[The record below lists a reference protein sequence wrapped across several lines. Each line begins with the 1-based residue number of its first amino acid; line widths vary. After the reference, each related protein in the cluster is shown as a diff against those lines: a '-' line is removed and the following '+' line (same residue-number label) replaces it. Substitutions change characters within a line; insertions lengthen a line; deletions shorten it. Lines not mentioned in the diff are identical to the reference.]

1 MNQPEIT
8 RIIGQMILN
17 KEPDEKILRTL
28 IELSIDPNT
37 AQQLITASRK
47 SQGGSARVVSSRKAL
62 VIETYEIESDGVKLE
77 VSVIQ
82 TPDDFVLH
90 YYLNFP
96 EYGEGTKALL
106 ANLKRA
112 IISEASFKTDKLLD
126 PKFVVSLKERFR
138 AQAEATLRKENT
150 KLDETTKQVLVA
162 DLIHEMLGLGKIEF
176 LLSDGNLEEIVVNS
190 AKDPAWVY
198 SKKYGWLK
206 TNVQIA
212 TEDEIQN
219 YASIIARRVGKQVTV
234 LNPLLDAHLIT
245 GDRANAT
252 LFPISSA
259 GNTITIRRFRRDP
272 WTVTD
277 FIKTG
282 TVNAEIMALMWLAMQ
297 YELNIIISGGTASG
311 KTSLMNV
318 LVPFIQP
325 NQRIITIE
333 DTRELSL
340 PGFLHWVPMTT
351 REPNPEGKGGVS
363 MLDLL
368 VNSLRMRPDRI
379 IVGETRRQVE
389 AEVMFEGMHTGHSVY
404 TTFHANTAEETIR
417 RMTNPPISIPMTMMD
432 AVHLNIVQFRN
443 RRLGVRR
450 VLQIA
455 EFLPEKRGNEDFL
468 RANTLYRWRPSTDTI
483 EKNAE
488 SIRLNDELG
497 LHTGLSPQEISQ
509 DLKKKQG
516 ILNWMVKHNVH
527 EIDRVGRIMAEYYM
541 HEDEILEAVQGDK
554 MPENLLAGKT
564 EDVNE

>member
-1 MNQPEIT
+1 MT
-8 RIIGQMILN
+8 M
-17 KEPDEKILRTL
+17 
-28 IELSIDPNT
+28 
-37 AQQLITASRK
+37 
-47 SQGGSARVVSSRKAL
+47 
-62 VIETYEIESDGVKLE
+62 
-77 VSVIQ
+77 
-82 TPDDFVLH
+82 
-90 YYLNFP
+90 
-96 EYGEGTKALL
+96 
-106 ANLKRA
+106 
-112 IISEASFKTDKLLD
+112 
-126 PKFVVSLKERFR
+126 
-138 AQAEATLRKENT
+138 
-150 KLDETTKQVLVA
+150 
-162 DLIHEMLGLGKIEF
+162 M
-176 LLSDGNLEEIVVNS
+176 
-190 AKDPAWVY
+190 
-198 SKKYGWLK
+198 
-206 TNVQIA
+206 
-212 TEDEIQN
+212 
-219 YASIIARRVGKQVTV
+219 
-234 LNPLLDAHLIT
+234 DAVH
-245 GDRANAT
+245 
-252 LFPISSA
+252 
-259 GNTITIRRFRRDP
+259 
-272 WTVTD
+272 
-277 FIKTG
+277 
-282 TVNAEIMALMWLAMQ
+282 
-297 YELNIIISGGTASG
+297 LNIVQFRNR
-311 KTSLMNV
+311 L
-318 LVPFIQP
+318 
-325 NQRIITIE
+325 
-333 DTRELSL
+333 
-340 PGFLHWVPMTT
+340 
-351 REPNPEGKGGVS
+351 
-363 MLDLL
+363 
-368 VNSLRMRPDRI
+368 RPDRI